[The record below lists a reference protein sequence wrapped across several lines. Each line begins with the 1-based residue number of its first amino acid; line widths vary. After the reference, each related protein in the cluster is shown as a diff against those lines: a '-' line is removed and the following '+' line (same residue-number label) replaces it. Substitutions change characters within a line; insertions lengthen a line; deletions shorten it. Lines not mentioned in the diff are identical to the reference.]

1 MGGIIFLIFIIL
13 FMMFLFG
20 LFSIA
25 EGQSGRATSST
36 AWSSER
42 RRAPARP
49 SARSAARANAIARDA
64 MQRAGYTASGS
75 YVTVTDIGLL
85 AYCEADDPRVIR
97 YNEVWTDTDYL
108 RPFVVLSVPHR
119 ARGMVRM
126 EISDD
131 ADRVRYADETRYD
144 LQPGENT
151 LLPGTWLPLR
161 GKVLPAEPW
170 TMRVMAGDTLLAAYR
185 FGWQEIGGELQHYI
199 EADGEISPELQQA
212 LRGASDQA
220 MSLSQLLS
228 GQDE

>member
-25 EGQSGRATSST
+25 EGQSGRSAPQQRTRSYPST
-36 AWSSER
+36 PPASR
-42 RRAPARP
+42 R
-49 SARSAARANAIARDA
+49 SARVNTAAKDA
-64 MQRAGYTASGS
+64 MRRAGYAADNA
-75 YVTVTDIGLL
+75 YVNVTDIGLL
-85 AYCEADDPRVIR
+85 AYRETDDPRLVR
-97 YNEVWTDTDYL
+97 YNEVWADTDYL
-108 RPFVVLSVPHR
+108 RPFVVLSVPHQ
-119 ARGMVRM
+119 ARGMVRL

-131 ADRVRYADETRYD
+131 EDRVRYADETRYD

-161 GKVLPAEPW
+161 GKSLPTEPW
-170 TMRVMAGDTLLAAYR
+170 TLNVTVGETLLAAYQ
-185 FGWQEIGGELQHYI
+185 FGWQEVGGELQQYI

-212 LRGASDQA
+212 LRERSDQA

-228 GQDE
+228 DQEN